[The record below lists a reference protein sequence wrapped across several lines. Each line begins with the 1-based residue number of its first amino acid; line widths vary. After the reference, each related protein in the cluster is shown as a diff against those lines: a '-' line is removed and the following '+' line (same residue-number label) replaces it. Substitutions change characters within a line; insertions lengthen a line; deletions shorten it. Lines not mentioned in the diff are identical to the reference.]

1 MGKTHKSSQ
10 GFSPCHELQLRF
22 LPLHHSVV
30 HTVQHGLIWVS
41 GANKW
46 SLCLL
51 SCYLLTAAGAGAVS
65 LMNSLPRCSEMG
77 ELPNAPLWKP
87 QIKKNDCAE
96 LFFHPLRP
104 IFSLCF
110 YLSFTSAANELPV
123 HCLFPVRDNL
133 HSYGTACFFPFLI
146 YHFYSC
152 MASKR
157 KVFTPSV

>member
-1 MGKTHKSSQ
+1 MSFNYGSCPSITLLFTLCSMDWS
-10 GFSPCHELQLRF
+10 GFQVPTND
-22 LPLHHSVV
+22 HSA
-30 HTVQHGLIWVS
+30 I
-41 GANKW
+41 
-46 SLCLL
+46 L

>member
-10 GFSPCHELQLRF
+10 GISPCRELQLRF
-22 LPLHHSVV
+22 PSLHRSVV
-30 HTVQHGLIWVS
+30 HPVKCALIWAS
-41 GANKW
+41 GADKP
-46 SLCLL
+46 SLCHPQLPA
-51 SCYLLTAAGAGAVS
+51 AAGARAVS
-65 LMNSLPRCSEMG
+65 LLNSLSRCSEMA
-77 ELPNAPLWKP
+77 ELPTAPLWKP
-87 QIKKNDCAE
+87 QIKKDYCAE
-96 LFFHPLRP
+96 LFFPPLRP

-110 YLSFTSAANELPV
+110 YLSFTSAATELPV

-157 KVFTPSV
+157 NVSMSNT